1 MTHPTDDHLRQRT
14 QNETRWCGRCYRE
27 SVACI
32 CATRPN
38 ALTAAPQ
45 PAPAP
50 ADERAAMAEAMADA
64 SESCCYMSDIYR
76 MTDALLVKGFGLR
89 GGAEAGLRE
98 ALLNIRE
105 LNMTATDEDGR
116 RWAQSDLIE
125 QEIVAALAAAPQPA
139 PAPADERAAM
149 IEVIVQADDAYDRVQ
164 GGTWA
169 GAIADALLAA
179 GYRKAD
185 GLADERETLAW
196 AMVGG
201 DGRMVGI
208 NYDRGTAQHLCNPG
222 ERVVSV
228 AIRIVEDQPD
238 GG

>member
-1 MTHPTDDHLRQRT
+1 MADTSKAAVDRTDDPLREALDTIHQIIADAKKERD
-14 QNETRWCGRCYRE
+14 RYGYI
-27 SVACI
+27 A
-32 CATRPN
+32 ATIRVN
-38 ALTAAPQ
+38 ALRAGASDEETEAMVRGDKPFIDWLAKQYEAKRLEDAAAPQ

-149 IEVIVQADDAYDRVQ
+149 IEVMDRAFSAWVETSFDSPQ
-164 GGTWA
+164 MEYL
-169 GAIADALLAA
+169 ADALLTA
-179 GYRKAD
+179 GW
-185 GLADERETLAW
+185 T
-196 AMVGG
+196 
-201 DGRMVGI
+201 
-208 NYDRGTAQHLCNPG
+208 RGTC
-222 ERVVSV
+222 
-228 AIRIVEDQPD
+228 
-238 GG
+238 